1 MKRQHFRAPY
11 KLKKYHITH
20 LEPLSAVL
28 AFALE
33 LPPLDPVVLDGGLL
47 AVLPDALAEGLPAR
61 LALVRRVR
69 PAGHA
74 FQTTWREKRGVKV
87 SYISKFSSIGA
98 STEIIFG
105 RSLASRE

>member
-1 MKRQHFRAPY
+1 M
-11 KLKKYHITH
+11 
-20 LEPLSAVL
+20 L

-47 AVLPDALAEGLPAR
+47 AVLPDALAEGLPAS

-74 FQTTWREKRGVKV
+74 FQTTWREKRGSGLAIEVTQKCESILHLEIQFFCYCPLRAKKSIFHF
-87 SYISKFSSIGA
+87 SYIPSFRIY
-98 STEIIFG
+98 
-105 RSLASRE
+105 